1 MAEVTLLP
9 NEGQTQPSYS
19 TQQSSL
25 IGQFDISTTLNS
37 NSYIEFYVLNNNY
50 NVLESNNFY
59 SSYKIENDGQSALTN
74 QGSTIIV
81 NPINDLNDLDY
92 TVGEYLAC
100 YKFYNR
106 EIGINGEQLYIS
118 ELSSDRTEIRLD
130 STTLDL
136 VSLTEQTLNFINKR
150 EESEYFVDFYLNFGN
165 NNIFLANNIV
175 FDNDNVD
182 NPTVLIKLYEPL
194 PESYGL
200 DDVLSIVTSF
210 EEPKVYKVVFDDPII
225 PEPTFPFLK
234 GPNFNIELKDQV
246 NNSSL
251 SLSYEDLIK
260 TSISSSK
267 NQINHFLEE
276 KEIQINIDY
285 TNFSNYIHF
294 SSAQTRL
301 ENFYYKASLLE
312 QYSSSISILDSTTS
326 STLTLSGSK
335 ATFQSKIDEIINNF
349 DGYDSFLYY
358 ESSSF
363 AYPKTTNT
371 PPYNLAPVDSTD
383 VLTWLGSDN
392 PSNVYYGGR
401 VLSSSLFDENNQNSL
416 FFAIP
421 EYLREDPS
429 NDPYKLFVDMVA
441 QHYDNI
447 WIYYRDVSQKYNAD
461 NRLKQGISKDIVADA
476 IKDFGLKLY
485 QNNFSNEDL
494 YTAFLGLTPN
504 GGLFPF
510 PNMTGSLYVS
520 GSEFVDQFISASNDV
535 IPLDDVNK
543 SLYKRI
549 YHNIPYLLKSKGTLP
564 GLRALIT
571 SYGIPDTI
579 LRINEFGGKDKINV
593 NDWDHWQR
601 EFNYA
606 YENTGSNFIS
616 SSFRLNGDWDA
627 PNNNRPDTLAFRFK
641 PGLLPTSSINHS
653 ASLWNGITTSGLG
666 PSLTLIYT
674 GSGYTSSSFSGSIQD
689 PYSQYATL
697 KLIQDPS
704 NASNSASVYLP
715 FYNDDWW
722 SVMVKRDGTDSFT
735 LTSANKLYK
744 GGDNNTKLGFIA
756 SSSVASSDEGVWG
769 SSYRSYFPF
778 TGSIAPDGNI
788 FLPFSGSYQEIRYYS
803 VPLSESVFTDYVM
816 NPNSI
821 EGNTINSSPYNLA
834 FRASL
839 GGELFTG
846 SKSIHPKVT
855 GSWIATSSFNEG
867 SNFYF
872 DVRSTFVSNTEYF
885 FADQPIAGIKN
896 IVGDKIRVEN
906 NVIPEGNT
914 LSPFS
919 SLSQMSNISQSYT
932 PGINYLEVAF
942 SPTNEVNEDIMN
954 QIGFFDIGEY
964 IGDPRQRSS
973 SAQTYSDLDNLRDDY
988 FEKYTKNYNLKDF
1001 IRLIKFFDNSLFK
1014 MIRDFVPARTSLASG
1029 IVIKQ
1034 HLLER
1039 NKYPQPQ
1046 PSFTNLTIS
1055 GTLKP
1060 QWDGYKTGSKSRVV
1074 NVVGG
1079 TGGVFEPFNSTTTH
1093 PLGSLGVGPNNL
1105 FSVTQS
1111 WEDAYPSLTG
1121 SVTIQHTNQ
1130 DEFYDGEFSGSNITV
1145 STQNLNPGCDKYKK
1159 VSTLGITYKGIR
1171 MYSGSIVAGTN
1182 TFYEFGEWIKD
1193 ENKPTD
1199 GYISMWFQQNEDD
1212 DVPFIP
1218 NPPIDDFAPSTKV
1231 GASPPVDNPPQLP
1244 FTPERGG

>member
-504 GGLFPF
+504 GGL
-510 PNMTGSLYVS
+510 Y
-520 GSEFVDQFISASNDV
+520 
-535 IPLDDVNK
+535 
-543 SLYKRI
+543 
-549 YHNIPYLLKSKGTLP
+549 
-564 GLRALIT
+564 
-571 SYGIPDTI
+571 
-579 LRINEFGGKDKINV
+579 
-593 NDWDHWQR
+593 
-601 EFNYA
+601 
-606 YENTGSNFIS
+606 
-616 SSFRLNGDWDA
+616 
-627 PNNNRPDTLAFRFK
+627 
-641 PGLLPTSSINHS
+641 
-653 ASLWNGITTSGLG
+653 
-666 PSLTLIYT
+666 
-674 GSGYTSSSFSGSIQD
+674 
-689 PYSQYATL
+689 L
-697 KLIQDPS
+697 KLGAIQ
-704 NASNSASVYLP
+704 V
-715 FYNDDWW
+715 
-722 SVMVKRDGTDSFT
+722 
-735 LTSANKLYK
+735 
-744 GGDNNTKLGFIA
+744 
-756 SSSVASSDEGVWG
+756 
-769 SSYRSYFPF
+769 
-778 TGSIAPDGNI
+778 
-788 FLPFSGSYQEIRYYS
+788 
-803 VPLSESVFTDYVM
+803 
-816 NPNSI
+816 
-821 EGNTINSSPYNLA
+821 
-834 FRASL
+834 
-839 GGELFTG
+839 
-846 SKSIHPKVT
+846 
-855 GSWIATSSFNEG
+855 
-867 SNFYF
+867 
-872 DVRSTFVSNTEYF
+872 
-885 FADQPIAGIKN
+885 
-896 IVGDKIRVEN
+896 
-906 NVIPEGNT
+906 
-914 LSPFS
+914 
-919 SLSQMSNISQSYT
+919 
-932 PGINYLEVAF
+932 
-942 SPTNEVNEDIMN
+942 
-954 QIGFFDIGEY
+954 
-964 IGDPRQRSS
+964 
-973 SAQTYSDLDNLRDDY
+973 
-988 FEKYTKNYNLKDF
+988 
-1001 IRLIKFFDNSLFK
+1001 
-1014 MIRDFVPARTSLASG
+1014 
-1029 IVIKQ
+1029 
-1034 HLLER
+1034 
-1039 NKYPQPQ
+1039 
-1046 PSFTNLTIS
+1046 
-1055 GTLKP
+1055 
-1060 QWDGYKTGSKSRVV
+1060 
-1074 NVVGG
+1074 
-1079 TGGVFEPFNSTTTH
+1079 
-1093 PLGSLGVGPNNL
+1093 
-1105 FSVTQS
+1105 
-1111 WEDAYPSLTG
+1111 
-1121 SVTIQHTNQ
+1121 
-1130 DEFYDGEFSGSNITV
+1130 
-1145 STQNLNPGCDKYKK
+1145 
-1159 VSTLGITYKGIR
+1159 
-1171 MYSGSIVAGTN
+1171 
-1182 TFYEFGEWIKD
+1182 
-1193 ENKPTD
+1193 
-1199 GYISMWFQQNEDD
+1199 
-1212 DVPFIP
+1212 
-1218 NPPIDDFAPSTKV
+1218 
-1231 GASPPVDNPPQLP
+1231 
-1244 FTPERGG
+1244 